1 MFEINIYKVFC
12 LGICISKQKY
22 VMSKLTPEESLDLK
36 NLINKSD
43 CEDNTTH
50 IRKVKHSFKIRDDI
64 RKIELLK
71 LEKATL
77 YQSEPQ
83 AFREIACNH
92 ASFLFTNYSDIF
104 NRILKDELN
113 LDIMGGLL
121 GVLNMIEEGKV
132 DQHEG
137 SVMVGKLL
145 KELYVDSA
153 LKRSE
158 KLDKEHQTDV
168 VEKKEIVNK
177 ISSEEWKKNKPS

>member
-1 MFEINIYKVFC
+1 
-12 LGICISKQKY
+12 
-22 VMSKLTPEESLDLK
+22 MSKLTPEESLDLK
-36 NLINKSD
+36 NLVNNSE
-43 CEDNTTH
+43 CENNTDH
-50 IRKVKHSFKIRDDI
+50 IRKVKHSFKLRDDI
-64 RKIELLK
+64 RKLELLK
-71 LEKATL
+71 MEKATL
-77 YQSEPQ
+77 YQSDPQ
-83 AFREIACNH
+83 TFRDLAATH

-121 GVLNMIEEGKV
+121 GVLNMIEDGKV

-158 KLDKEHQTDV
+158 NLDKKNETEV
-168 VEKKEIVNK
+168 VEKKDAVNK
-177 ISSEEWKKNKPS
+177 ISWEESKTKNSSK

>member
-1 MFEINIYKVFC
+1 MIFFTRSILPRSHFEKIFI
-12 LGICISKQKY
+12 KY
-22 VMSKLTPEESLDLK
+22 FLPFDLK
-36 NLINKSD
+36 
-43 CEDNTTH
+43 
-50 IRKVKHSFKIRDDI
+50 HSLKIRDDI

-71 LEKATL
+71 IDKSNL
-77 YQSEPQ
+77 YESEPDT
-83 AFREIACNH
+83 FRELASTH

-104 NRILKDELN
+104 NRILKNELN

-158 KLDKEHQTDV
+158 NLDKENQTQKRRDDLV
-168 VEKKEIVNK
+168 QCLSAPLTDTKVRNTAV
-177 ISSEEWKKNKPS
+177 

>member
-1 MFEINIYKVFC
+1 
-12 LGICISKQKY
+12 
-22 VMSKLTPEESLDLK
+22 MSKLTPEESLDLK
-36 NLINKSD
+36 NLVNNSE
-43 CEDNTTH
+43 CENNTDH
-50 IRKVKHSFKIRDDI
+50 IRKVKHSFKLRDDI
-64 RKIELLK
+64 RKLELLK
-71 LEKATL
+71 MEKATL
-77 YQSEPQ
+77 YQSDPQ
-83 AFREIACNH
+83 TFRDLAATH

-121 GVLNMIEEGKV
+121 GVLNMIEDGKV

-158 KLDKEHQTDV
+158 NLDKKNETEV
-168 VEKKEIVNK
+168 VEKKDAVNK
-177 ISSEEWKKNKPS
+177 ISWEEWKTKNSSK

>member
-1 MFEINIYKVFC
+1 
-12 LGICISKQKY
+12 
-22 VMSKLTPEESLDLK
+22 MSKLTPEESLDLK
-36 NLINKSD
+36 NLVNNSE
-43 CEDNTTH
+43 CENNTDH
-50 IRKVKHSFKIRDDI
+50 IRKVKHSFKLRDDI
-64 RKIELLK
+64 RKLELLK
-71 LEKATL
+71 MEKATL
-77 YQSEPQ
+77 YQSDPQ
-83 AFREIACNH
+83 TFRDLAATH

-121 GVLNMIEEGKV
+121 GVLNMIEDGKV

-158 KLDKEHQTDV
+158 KLDKENEKEV
-168 VEKKEIVNK
+168 VEKKDAVNK
-177 ISSEEWKKNKPS
+177 ISWEEWKTKNSSK

>member
-1 MFEINIYKVFC
+1 
-12 LGICISKQKY
+12 
-22 VMSKLTPEESLDLK
+22 MSKLTPEESLDLK
-36 NLINKSD
+36 NLVNNSE
-43 CEDNTTH
+43 CENNTDH
-50 IRKVKHSFKIRDDI
+50 IRKVKHSFKLRDDI
-64 RKIELLK
+64 RKLELLK
-71 LEKATL
+71 MEKATL
-77 YQSEPQ
+77 YQSDPQ
-83 AFREIACNH
+83 TFRDLAATH

-121 GVLNMIEEGKV
+121 GVLNMIEDGKV

-158 KLDKEHQTDV
+158 NLDKTNESAEV
-168 VEKKEIVNK
+168 VEKKDAVNK
-177 ISSEEWKKNKPS
+177 ISWEEWKTKNSSK

>member
-1 MFEINIYKVFC
+1 MIYVYQ
-12 LGICISKQKY
+12 SP
-22 VMSKLTPEESLDLK
+22 MSKLTPEESLNLK
-36 NLINKSD
+36 KMINESE
-43 CEDNTTH
+43 CEDNTEH
-50 IRKVKHSFKIRDDI
+50 IRKVKHSLKIRDDI

-71 LEKATL
+71 IDKSNL
-77 YQSEPQ
+77 YESEPDT
-83 AFREIACNH
+83 FRELASTH

-104 NRILKDELN
+104 NRILKNELN

-158 KLDKEHQTDV
+158 NLDKENQTQT
-168 VEKKEIVNK
+168 VEKKEAVNK
-177 ISSEEWKKNKPS
+177 ISWEEWKKTKQAK

>member
-1 MFEINIYKVFC
+1 
-12 LGICISKQKY
+12 
-22 VMSKLTPEESLDLK
+22 MSKLTPEESLDLK
-36 NLINKSD
+36 NLVNNSE
-43 CEDNTTH
+43 CENNTDH
-50 IRKVKHSFKIRDDI
+50 IRKVKHSFKLRDDI
-64 RKIELLK
+64 RKLELLK
-71 LEKATL
+71 MEKATL
-77 YQSEPQ
+77 YQSDPQ
-83 AFREIACNH
+83 TFRDLAATH

-121 GVLNMIEEGKV
+121 GVLNMIEDGKV

-158 KLDKEHQTDV
+158 NLDKKNETEV
-168 VEKKEIVNK
+168 VEKKDAVNK
-177 ISSEEWKKNKPS
+177 ISWEEWKTNNSSK

>member
-1 MFEINIYKVFC
+1 
-12 LGICISKQKY
+12 
-22 VMSKLTPEESLDLK
+22 MSKLTPEESLDLK
-36 NLINKSD
+36 NLINNSD
-43 CEDNTTH
+43 CEDNTEH

-64 RKIELLK
+64 RKIEVLK
-71 LEKATL
+71 LEKANL
-77 YQSEPQ
+77 YQSEPET
-83 AFREIACNH
+83 FRELASNH

-158 KLDKEHQTDV
+158 NLDKEHPSEV
-168 VEKKEIVNK
+168 IPKKDAIHK
-177 ISSEEWKKNKPS
+177 ISWEEWKKTKNTTK

>member
-1 MFEINIYKVFC
+1 
-12 LGICISKQKY
+12 
-22 VMSKLTPEESLDLK
+22 MSKLTPEESLDLK
-36 NLINKSD
+36 NLVNNSE
-43 CEDNTTH
+43 CENNTDH
-50 IRKVKHSFKIRDDI
+50 IRKVKHSFKLRDDI
-64 RKIELLK
+64 RKLELLK
-71 LEKATL
+71 MEKATL
-77 YQSEPQ
+77 YQSDPQ
-83 AFREIACNH
+83 TFRDLAATH

-121 GVLNMIEEGKV
+121 GVLNMIEDGKV

-158 KLDKEHQTDV
+158 NMDKTNESAEV
-168 VEKKEIVNK
+168 VEKKDAVNK
-177 ISSEEWKKNKPS
+177 ISWEEWKTKNSSK